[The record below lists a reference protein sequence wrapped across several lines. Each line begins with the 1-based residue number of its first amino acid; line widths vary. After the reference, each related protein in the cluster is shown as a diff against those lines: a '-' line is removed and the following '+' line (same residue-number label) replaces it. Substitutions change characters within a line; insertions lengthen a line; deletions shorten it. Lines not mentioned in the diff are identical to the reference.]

1 MALCHLRFFSQ
12 SLGKASEMF
21 VLLPDSGEGPFPTLY
36 LLHGLSDD
44 ASIWLRRSRVEW
56 YVRDLPLVVVM
67 PDGGRGWYTN
77 ALQGDAYEDHILQDV
92 MGQVERLF
100 PVARERQRRAIAG
113 LSMGGYG
120 ALRLALKHPSLFVA
134 AASLSGAVGIGHG
147 PITDEMPP
155 DFRRIFGDNPQGSE
169 NDLFALAQRVEL
181 SQLPRLWLDCGVDDF
196 LIEHN
201 RAFHAHLQQLQV
213 PHVYLEFP
221 GGHTWDYWDEHIQQ
235 VLPFVMEA
243 MEDELSASTS

>member
-56 YVRDLPLVVVM
+56 YARDWPLVVVM

-100 PVARERQRRAIAG
+100 PVARERRRRAIAG

-120 ALRLALKHPSLFVA
+120 ALRLALKHPSLFAA

-181 SQLPRLWLDCGVDDF
+181 AQLPRLWLDCGVDDF